1 MSKHTPEPWNAE
13 TSDFHDGRDIASL
26 CIGHKVWSDICEV
39 VPNRSGTRAVTPEE
53 AIANADRIVLCVNAM
68 SGIASAAPGS
78 VAKLVEAAD
87 KAKEQL
93 AYMLSQQHEGS
104 EFYAGCGSEC
114 HTRVTE
120 LLTALAAIT
129 LEGGE

>member
-1 MSKHTPEPWNAE
+1 MSKHTPEPWATVVSPLAPYIQIIDAE
-13 TSDFHDGRDIASL
+13 RRS
-26 CIGHKVWSDICEV
+26 IGKLTF
-39 VPNRSGTRAVTPEE
+39 NT
-53 AIANADRIVLCVNAM
+53 ANADRVIMAVNAM

-120 LLTALAAIT
+120 LLAALAAIT
-129 LEGGE
+129 VEGGE